1 VTCEVTWLYRFSR
14 GPSAFGFC
22 FPDKDRLLM
31 LTASLTAHHLSKSFG
46 VQVVLDDVSFSLN
59 SGERAGLVGPNG
71 CGKTTILRILV
82 ELDKPDAGSVQLT
95 PADLCVG
102 YLPQGFEFRA
112 DETLG
117 DVLAR
122 AQGDP
127 QKLTA
132 EVERMAEALGRA
144 PDRLDLQR
152 EYDAVLA
159 RLVSVSFDAG
169 RGPGVLSAL
178 GLGHLPLTMRVA
190 TLSGGQK
197 TRAALA
203 CVLLSDPQ
211 LLLLD
216 EPTNHLDI
224 KMLEWLER
232 WLNDFRGAALIVS
245 HDRTFLDRTVTRVL
259 DLDPTTHTVRDYTG
273 NYSDYVEQKLAERER
288 QRSQWRDQEY
298 EIRRMKQ
305 DIARTKDQAK
315 RVELSTT
322 PGQPGVRRY
331 AKKVAAKAKSREKK
345 LERYLESDERLDKP
359 KLGWQVKLDFG
370 DAPTSGQDGLTLE
383 DVSVG
388 YGDNVLLHDLNLQLR
403 QGSRVALIG
412 PNGAGKTTLVR
423 TITGDLPPLA
433 GRVRLGAKV
442 RVGYMAQ
449 EQESLDP
456 ALDAF
461 TTIRNLASMS
471 DTDVRAFLHYFLFS
485 GDDVFVPVGSLSFGE
500 RARLA
505 LAMLVARGCNFLLLD
520 EPINHLDIPSRA
532 RFEQALAAFDGTVL
546 AVVHDRYF
554 IERFATEIWQVEE
567 GQVRKHLR

>member
-1 VTCEVTWLYRFSR
+1 
-14 GPSAFGFC
+14 
-22 FPDKDRLLM
+22 M
-31 LTASLTAHHLSKSFG
+31 LTASLRASLTAHHLSKSVG

-59 SGERAGLVGPNG
+59 PGERAGLVGPNG

-82 ELDKPDAGSVQLT
+82 GLDKPDAGSVQLT

-102 YLPQGFEFRA
+102 YLPQGFEFHA

-132 EVERMAEALGRA
+132 QVERMAEALGRA

-152 EYDAVLA
+152 EYDAALA
-159 RLVSVSFDAG
+159 RLASATFDAG
-169 RGPGVLSAL
+169 LGPGVLSAL

-203 CVLLSDPQ
+203 CVLLSKPQ

-224 KMLEWLER
+224 AMLEWLER
-232 WLNDFRGAALIVS
+232 WLSDFRGAALIVS
-245 HDRTFLDRTVTRVL
+245 HDRTFLDRTVTRIL
-259 DLDPTTHTVRDYTG
+259 DLNPVTHTIRGYAG

-288 QRSQWRDQEY
+288 QQSQWRDQEY

-331 AKKVAAKAKSREKK
+331 AKKVATKAKSREKK

-359 KLGWQVKLDFG
+359 RLGWQIKLEFG
-370 DAPTSGQDGLTLE
+370 DTLTSGQDVLTLE

-388 YGDNVLLHDLNLQLR
+388 YGENVLLHDLNLQLR

-423 TITGDLPPLA
+423 AITGDLPPLA

-461 TTIRNLASMS
+461 TTIRSLAPMS

-505 LAMLVARGCNFLLLD
+505 LATLVAQGCNLLLLD

-532 RFEQALAAFDGTVL
+532 RFEQALAAFEGTIL

-554 IERFATEIWQVEE
+554 IERFATLVWQVEN
-567 GQVRKHLR
+567 GTVRVSFRA

>member
-1 VTCEVTWLYRFSR
+1 
-14 GPSAFGFC
+14 
-22 FPDKDRLLM
+22 M
-31 LTASLTAHHLSKSFG
+31 ASLTAHHLSKSFG

-59 SGERAGLVGPNG
+59 PGERAGLVGPNS

-82 ELDKPDAGSVQLT
+82 GLDKPDAGSVQLT
-95 PADLCVG
+95 PVDLRIG
-102 YLPQGFEFRA
+102 YLAQGLEFRA

-132 EVERMAEALGRA
+132 EVERAAEALGRA

-152 EYDAVLA
+152 EYDAALA
-159 RLVSVSFDAG
+159 RLASASFDAG

-203 CVLLSDPQ
+203 CVLLSNPQ

-224 KMLEWLER
+224 KMLEWLEH

-245 HDRTFLDRTVTRVL
+245 HDRTFLDRTVTRIL
-259 DLDPTTHTVRDYTG
+259 DLDPMPHTVREYAG
-273 NYSDYVEQKLAERER
+273 NYSDYVEQKLAEQER
-288 QRSQWRDQEY
+288 QRGQWRDQEY
-298 EIRRMKQ
+298 ELRRMKQ
-305 DIARTKDQAK
+305 DITRTKDQAK

-331 AKKVAAKAKSREKK
+331 AKKVATKARSREKK
-345 LERYLESDERLDKP
+345 LERYIESDERVDKP

-370 DAPTSGQDGLTLE
+370 DAPTSGQDVLTLE

-388 YGDNVLLHDLNLQLR
+388 YGDNVLLHHLNLQLR

-412 PNGAGKTTLVR
+412 PNGAGKTTLIR
-423 TITGDLPPLA
+423 TITGGLASLA

-461 TTIRNLASMS
+461 TTVRNLASMS
-471 DTDVRAFLHYFLFS
+471 DTDVRAFLHYFLFG

-505 LAMLVARGCNFLLLD
+505 LATFVARGCNFLLLD

-532 RFEQALAAFDGTVL
+532 RFEQALSAFEGTIL

-554 IERFATEIWQVEE
+554 IERFATQVWEVE
-567 GQVRKHLR
+567 NGTVRVSFRS

>member
-1 VTCEVTWLYRFSR
+1 MVTVSL
-14 GPSAFGFC
+14 
-22 FPDKDRLLM
+22 K
-31 LTASLTAHHLSKSFG
+31 ASLVAHHLSKSFG

-59 SGERAGLVGPNG
+59 PGERAGLVGPNG

-82 ELDKPDAGSVQLT
+82 GLDKPDAGSVQLT
-95 PADLCVG
+95 PADLRVG
-102 YLPQGFEFRA
+102 YLPQGFEFGA

-127 QKLTA
+127 QRLTA
-132 EVERMAEALGRA
+132 EVERAAEALGRA

-152 EYDAVLA
+152 EYDAALA
-159 RLVSVSFDAG
+159 RLASASFDAG

-178 GLGHLPLTMRVA
+178 GLGHLPLTMRMA

-203 CVLLSDPQ
+203 CVLLSNPQ

-245 HDRTFLDRTVTRVL
+245 HDRTFLDRTVTRIL
-259 DLDPTTHTVRDYTG
+259 DLDPMSHTVREYAG
-273 NYSDYVEQKLAERER
+273 NYSEYVEQKLAEQER
-288 QRSQWRDQEY
+288 QWSQWRDQEY

-305 DIARTKDQAK
+305 DIARTKDQSK

-331 AKKVAAKAKSREKK
+331 AKKVAAKAKSRAKK
-345 LERYLESDERLDKP
+345 LERYVESDERVNKP
-359 KLGWQVKLDFG
+359 KLGWQVKLEFG
-370 DAPTSGQDGLTLE
+370 DASTGGQDVLTLE

-412 PNGAGKTTLVR
+412 PNGAGKTTFVR
-423 TITGDLPPLA
+423 TITGALPPLA

-461 TTIRNLASMS
+461 TTIRNLAPMS
-471 DTDVRAFLHYFLFS
+471 DTDVRAFLHFFLFT
-485 GDDVFVPVGSLSFGE
+485 GDEVFVPVRLLSFGE

-505 LAMLVARGCNFLLLD
+505 LATFVACGCNFLLLD

-532 RFEQALAAFDGTVL
+532 RFEQALSAFEGTIL
-546 AVVHDRYF
+546 AVAHDRYF
-554 IERFATEIWQVEE
+554 IERFAAQVWEVE
-567 GQVRKHLR
+567 NGTVRVSFQF

>member
-1 VTCEVTWLYRFSR
+1 
-14 GPSAFGFC
+14 
-22 FPDKDRLLM
+22 
-31 LTASLTAHHLSKSFG
+31 
-46 VQVVLDDVSFSLN
+46 
-59 SGERAGLVGPNG
+59 
-71 CGKTTILRILV
+71 
-82 ELDKPDAGSVQLT
+82 
-95 PADLCVG
+95 
-102 YLPQGFEFRA
+102 
-112 DETLG
+112 
-117 DVLAR
+117 
-122 AQGDP
+122 
-127 QKLTA
+127 
-132 EVERMAEALGRA
+132 
-144 PDRLDLQR
+144 
-152 EYDAVLA
+152 
-159 RLVSVSFDAG
+159 
-169 RGPGVLSAL
+169 
-178 GLGHLPLTMRVA
+178 
-190 TLSGGQK
+190 
-197 TRAALA
+197 
-203 CVLLSDPQ
+203 
-211 LLLLD
+211 
-216 EPTNHLDI
+216 
-224 KMLEWLER
+224 MLEWLEH

-245 HDRTFLDRTVTRVL
+245 HDRTFLDRTVTRIL
-259 DLDPTTHTVRDYTG
+259 DLDPATHTVRDYTG

-288 QRSQWRDQEY
+288 QWSQWRDQEY

-345 LERYLESDERLDKP
+345 LERYIESDERLDKP
-359 KLGWQVKLDFG
+359 RLGWQIKLEFG
-370 DAPTSGQDGLTLE
+370 DTLTSGQDVLTLE

-388 YGDNVLLHDLNLQLR
+388 YGDNVLLHHLNLQLR

-423 TITGDLPPLA
+423 AITGDLPPLA

-456 ALDAF
+456 ALDAC

-505 LAMLVARGCNFLLLD
+505 LATLVARGCNFLLLD

-532 RFEQALAAFDGTVL
+532 RFEQALSAFEGTVL
-546 AVVHDRYF
+546 VVVHDRYF
-554 IERFATEIWQVEE
+554 IERFAAQVWEVE
-567 GQVRKHLR
+567 NGTVRVSFRS

>member
-1 VTCEVTWLYRFSR
+1 
-14 GPSAFGFC
+14 
-22 FPDKDRLLM
+22 M

-59 SGERAGLVGPNG
+59 PGERAGLVGPNG

-82 ELDKPDAGSVQLT
+82 GLDKPDAGSVQLT
-95 PADLCVG
+95 PVDLRIG
-102 YLPQGFEFRA
+102 YLAQGSEFRA
-112 DETLG
+112 DEMLG

-132 EVERMAEALGRA
+132 EVERIAEALGYA
-144 PDRLDLQR
+144 PDQLDLQR

-159 RLVSVSFDAG
+159 RLASASFDAG

-203 CVLLSDPQ
+203 CLLLSNPQ

-224 KMLEWLER
+224 AMLEWLEH
-232 WLNDFRGAALIVS
+232 WLSDFRGAALIVS
-245 HDRTFLDRTVTRVL
+245 HDRTFLDRTVTRIL
-259 DLDPTTHTVRDYTG
+259 DLDPATRTVREYAG
-273 NYSDYVEQKLAERER
+273 NYSDYVEQKLVERER
-288 QRSQWRDQEY
+288 QWGQWRDQEY
-298 EIRRMKQ
+298 ELRRMKQ

-322 PGQPGVRRY
+322 PGQPGVRRL

-345 LERYLESDERLDKP
+345 LERYVESDERVDKP

-370 DAPTSGQDGLTLE
+370 DAPTSGQDVLTLE

-412 PNGAGKTTLVR
+412 PNGAGKTTLIR
-423 TITGDLPPLA
+423 TITGGLASLA

-449 EQESLDP
+449 EQESLDL
-456 ALDAF
+456 ALDAC

-505 LAMLVARGCNFLLLD
+505 LATLVARGCNFLLLD

-532 RFEQALAAFDGTVL
+532 RFEQALSAFEGTVL
-546 AVVHDRYF
+546 VVVHDRYF
-554 IERFATEIWQVEE
+554 IERFAAQVWEVE
-567 GQVRKHLR
+567 NGTVRVSFRS

>member
-1 VTCEVTWLYRFSR
+1 
-14 GPSAFGFC
+14 
-22 FPDKDRLLM
+22 M
-31 LTASLTAHHLSKSFG
+31 LTASLKASLTAHHLSKSFG

-59 SGERAGLVGPNG
+59 PGERAGLVGPNG
-71 CGKTTILRILV
+71 CGKTTVLRILV
-82 ELDKPDAGSVQLT
+82 GLDKPDAGNVQLT
-95 PADLCVG
+95 PADLRVG

-117 DVLAR
+117 GVLAR

-127 QKLTA
+127 QQLTA
-132 EVERMAEALGRA
+132 EVERAAEALGRA

-152 EYDAVLA
+152 EYDAALA
-159 RLVSVSFDAG
+159 RLTSASFDVG

-203 CVLLSDPQ
+203 CVLLSNPQ
-211 LLLLD
+211 VLLLD

-245 HDRTFLDRTVTRVL
+245 HDRTFLDRTVTRTL
-259 DLDPTTHTVRDYTG
+259 DLDPTTHTVREYAG
-273 NYSDYVEQKLAERER
+273 NYSEYVEQKLAEQER
-288 QRSQWRDQEY
+288 QWSQWRDQEY

-305 DIARTKDQAK
+305 DIARTKDQSK

-345 LERYLESDERLDKP
+345 LERYVKSDERVDKP
-359 KLGWQVKLDFG
+359 KLGWQVKLEFG
-370 DAPTSGQDGLTLE
+370 DSPASGQDVLTLE

-388 YGDNVLLHDLNLQLR
+388 YGENVLLHDLNLQLR
-403 QGSRVALIG
+403 QGSRVALTG

-423 TITGDLPPLA
+423 TIAGALSPLA
-433 GRVRLGAKV
+433 GHVRLGANV

-456 ALDAF
+456 TLDAF
-461 TTIRNLASMS
+461 TTIRNLAPMS
-471 DTDVRAFLHYFLFS
+471 DTDVRAFLHFFLFT
-485 GDDVFVPVGSLSFGE
+485 GDDVFVPVRSLSFGE

-505 LAMLVARGCNFLLLD
+505 LATFVARGCNFLLLD
-520 EPINHLDIPSRA
+520 EPINHLDIPSRT
-532 RFEQALAAFDGTVL
+532 RFEQALSAFEGTVL

-554 IERFATEIWQVEE
+554 IERFATQVWEVE
-567 GQVRKHLR
+567 NGTVRVSFQS